1 MEQPVKF
8 NSIKKFKVIAS
19 TANTFPI
26 FHIKK
31 KNKEKDRKIGLRN
44 LVLMPQVE

>member
-8 NSIKKFKVIAS
+8 NFIKKFKVIAS

-31 KNKEKDRKIGLRN
+31 KTKKKIGKLD
-44 LVLMPQVE
+44 LGIWF